1 MGPWDPMKV
10 HFFDPKTGFKNQ
22 FQNQISITIS
32 NIDARTNFKSTFPI
46 VELLFC
52 ESSSWNT
59 FRSVRGD
66 RSWYARC
73 AGGVIFLASVSVRV

>member
-59 FRSVRGD
+59 FRSVRGT
-66 RSWYARC
+66 ARDTRG
-73 AGGVIFLASVSVRV
+73 APGA